1 MLVVIVADAMA
12 VSAVIAVGPTME
24 VLSPVAPPSPVTS
37 AAVNSAAVNQ
47 HLVKSHMKQLR
58 KSASNL

>member
-24 VLSPVAPPSPVTS
+24 VLSPVATPSPVTS
-37 AAVNSAAVNQ
+37 AAVNQQV
-47 HLVKSHMKQLR
+47 VKNNSKQLR